1 MARITSRALRL
12 CCLIA
17 WPTICPAQ
25 ESLAAPEQHPEPAQL
40 QLERL
45 AAPQALTSLVAAQRW
60 DEVLKVSLRVLSE
73 TPRDP
78 ILHYWAGVAR
88 FHQRDFVEAV
98 LSLRSAEKLGLDTAP
113 LHEALGI
120 TYYAIHQHTLFL
132 QQMEAAIR
140 ADPEGPAPYHYLGRY
155 YEHDI
160 NDYLKAISY
169 FDKALQRE
177 AGDFKSLHFRAYCLQ
192 MLGRDTEAR
201 AGYEAAIRR
210 IEAGGEPFGWPYQKL
225 AELLIPTDLPA
236 ALRYARKAVELDPA
250 VESNH
255 LILAKVYES
264 GGNFDAAIQEYF
276 EAARLKPNEPS
287 IRYSL
292 FRLYKKKGDNPAA
305 AEQLKLHEQLRAIY
319 ASKQ

>member
-1 MARITSRALRL
+1 MSRITSRTLRL

-17 WPTICPAQ
+17 WSAICPAQ
-25 ESLAAPEQHPEPAQL
+25 ERRVAPEQQPEPAQL
-40 QLERL
+40 QLEPLRV
-45 AAPQALTSLVAAQRW
+45 PQALASLVTARRW
-60 DEVLKVSLRVLSE
+60 DEVLKTSLQGISE
-73 TPRDP
+73 TPRNP

-88 FHQRDFVEAV
+88 FHQRDFVESV

-140 ADPEGPAPYHYLGRY
+140 ADPEGPAPYHYVGRY

-169 FDKALQRE
+169 FDKALERD
-177 AGDFKSLHFRAYCLQ
+177 AGDFKSLHFRAFCFQ
-192 MLGRDTEAR
+192 MLGRDTQAR
-201 AGYEAAIRR
+201 AGYEAAIGR
-210 IEAGGEPFGWPYQKL
+210 IEAGGQQFGWPYQKL

-236 ALRYARKAVELDPA
+236 ALRYAQKAVDLEPA

-255 LILAKVYES
+255 LVLAKACES
-264 GGNFDAAIQEYF
+264 AGNFDAAIEEYF
-276 EAARLKPNEPS
+276 EAARLKPNEAS
-287 IRYSL
+287 IRYLL
-292 FRLYKKKGDNPAA
+292 FRLYRKKGDNSAA
-305 AEQLKLHEQLRAIY
+305 TEQLRLHEKLRAIY
-319 ASKQ
+319 VSKQ